1 MSGPVAENDAS
12 SLLKGSGIQVR
23 SVRDDLTEAR
33 RRLVAESLQVGNPT
47 SGAPDLPD
55 RADPVM
61 ECQIELP
68 VEDIRPYEHN
78 PRRTCNPRFAE
89 IKDSIR
95 ASGIRV
101 PLTVTRR
108 PGESHFV
115 VEAGGNTRLAAVQEL
130 WAETRDARFARLV
143 VVYRPWRSECHVLT
157 SHLIEN
163 EQRGEMTFWDKAT
176 GIVALKA
183 RIEAEGGQVLSL
195 RQLEDALRRAGLA
208 ANTATLSLYLFA
220 TERLNTIGAAV
231 PQLSGLDV
239 KTLQPR
245 LNALRR
251 HAQARTSMSE
261 AELYAAVFE
270 PVFRQTVET
279 YVQSRRFDVAEVCAA
294 CEEALAG
301 HLDEPVEQLRGA
313 LASSPRPMQS
323 AGPALRLLPPP
334 ASSAPGDAPG
344 GAVRTADSN
353 PSDRTE
359 GARVLPNRDGDGRSG
374 RAVPGLV
381 DKILAFAALAGIE
394 AYVRAH
400 AAAPRGYYM
409 DTLGSGDASVAAKR
423 RAWCVLAAVAGQSDT
438 STAGEALDAP
448 FFGWLTDANDDSA
461 NALWHVLSM
470 ARARGESGRLPCSDA
485 DNAPSTEQG

>member
-12 SLLKGSGIQVR
+12 SVLKGSGTLVR
-23 SVRDDLTEAR
+23 SARDDLTEAR
-33 RRLVAESLQVGNPT
+33 RRLVAESLQVGNPP

-55 RADPVM
+55 RADRGM
-61 ECQIELP
+61 ECQIELA
-68 VEDIRPYEHN
+68 VDDIRPYEHN
-78 PRRTCNPRFAE
+78 PRRTSNPRFSE
-89 IKDSIR
+89 IKASIQ

-130 WAETRDARFARLV
+130 WTETRDARFARLV

-183 RIEAEGGQVLSL
+183 RLEGEGGLVLSL
-195 RQLEDALRRAGLA
+195 RQLEDALRRGGLA

-220 TERLNTIGAAV
+220 TERLNTLGEAV
-231 PQLSGLDV
+231 PELSGLDV
-239 KTLQPR
+239 KILQPR

-251 HAQARTSMSE
+251 YAQARTSMSE

-270 PVFRQTVET
+270 PVFRQTAER
-279 YVQSRRFDVAEVCAA
+279 YVQSRRFDVVEVCAA
-294 CEEALAG
+294 CEEALAA

-313 LASSPRPMQS
+313 LASSPRPIQS
-323 AGPALRLLPPP
+323 ATPALRLLPPP
-334 ASSAPGDAPG
+334 AASAPGHAVS
-344 GAVRTADSN
+344 GAVRTADSV
-353 PSDRTE
+353 PSDRKEVGRVAPARE
-359 GARVLPNRDGDGRSG
+359 GDADSG
-374 RAVPGLV
+374 RVVSALV
-381 DKILAFAALAGIE
+381 DTVLAFAALARIE

-409 DTLGSGDASVAAKR
+409 DSLRSFDAAVPAKR
-423 RAWCVLAAVAGQSDT
+423 RAWCVLAAVAGQSDA
-438 STAGEALDAP
+438 STAGEALDAS
-448 FFGWLTDANDDSA
+448 FFGWLTDASDGSA
-461 NALWHVLSM
+461 NALWDVLSM
-470 ARARGESGRLPCSDA
+470 ARARGESGRVPCSDA
-485 DNAPSTEQG
+485 DNATSTEQG